1 MPCST
6 TNETRSLPL
15 LRPQPIANHKRS
27 ASSFAKDNQSFCWRR
42 CRWAELM
49 HAGSPQKVLS
59 HFACRTFLASAWAQG
74 NGEARDMIPVPAFDP
89 EARLGRLAKLI
100 FRLQVASLA
109 SRACNSFSSLP
120 MLQSTKTETVNA
132 IARRCK
138 ANCLALALLHSGL
151 KAARPCKACSSALP
165 LERICLKE
173 FACVTTFPH
182 RHLMHKC
189 ESHPQSSTY
198 FFLVGLYVCSYF
210 PRLCRCHTPPTMLA
224 MAKQVIQGHY
234 KNQQMLHTPH
244 RPNSQRPRKPRTGIE
259 MSSCWL
265 TPKCCSDKLYQTAWK
280 NWLLPR
286 HAPSS

>member
-151 KAARPCKACSSALP
+151 KALQGLFICSTTWKNL
-165 LERICLKE
+165 LERICL
-173 FACVTTFPH
+173 CNNFPPSPSNAQM
-182 RHLMHKC
+182 R
-189 ESHPQSSTY
+189 EPST
-198 FFLVGLYVCSYF
+198 VK
-210 PRLCRCHTPPTMLA
+210 H
-224 MAKQVIQGHY
+224 I
-234 KNQQMLHTPH
+234 
-244 RPNSQRPRKPRTGIE
+244 
-259 MSSCWL
+259 
-265 TPKCCSDKLYQTAWK
+265 
-280 NWLLPR
+280 LLPGWPVR
-286 HAPSS
+286 LQLFPTSVPVPHSSNNAGNG